1 MEEKSKA
8 THKTYSSSYFQ
19 VKSSLCHTQTFP
31 VLIQALFKQLLYFRV
46 PAKTQVIVED
56 LQGTFTFFSMESFW
70 NEVHKPNNC
79 GTGQTFANY
88 RSGWWFFYYKF
99 CNFCTWKLTDN
110 LLFWTTFLLIVF
122 SRSGWSGGQGDQ
134 NGQGGQSCRNIRW
147 SGWLGW
153 SEWSGWL
160 PLPPYICQQETSPK
174 WTDLKEREST
184 FAKNSLLKQHWV
196 IHELHNFQPSKHLLV
211 FCRQDKEISWQ
222 GSGENFLQSEGS
234 IFNEKLQI
242 CSRV

>member
-1 MEEKSKA
+1 MQ
-8 THKTYSSSYFQ
+8 YSVWAEFAI
-19 VKSSLCHTQTFP
+19 L
-31 VLIQALFKQLLYFRV
+31 QLLYV
-46 PAKTQVIVED
+46 KTYWQIVVLD
-56 LQGTFTFFSMESFW
+56 NFF
-70 NEVHKPNNC
+70 NC
-79 GTGQTFANY
+79 
-88 RSGWWFFYYKF
+88 
-99 CNFCTWKLTDN
+99 
-110 LLFWTTFLLIVF
+110 F

-222 GSGENFLQSEGS
+222 GSGENFLHLETS
-234 IFNEKLQI
+234 IFYLKKNYSQFVLESKDLLWGACWWHIDHFQ
-242 CSRV
+242 